1 MLLLLLLGR
10 GSDTKQYHNTFLGS
24 DSFSYLTG
32 ICLKGGG
39 VGATLVLLLSYVS
52 TSDIVYI
59 LGKHTDF
66 Y

>member
-1 MLLLLLLGR
+1 MRELKCVVVVVAGR

-39 VGATLVLLLSYVS
+39 GGGDSRS
-52 TSDIVYI
+52 TTFLCLYI
-59 LGKHTDF
+59 
-66 Y
+66 